1 MVVVA
6 ALKVKPGKEKELE
19 DAVKDMIA
27 KVASEEGTLT
37 YVFHRSQHNPGE
49 FLMYEKY
56 KDKAAFDHHGAT
68 PYFKELFGRIG
79 PLLAGEPHIEMYEE
93 VAAKK

>member
-1 MVVVA
+1 MVVVVG
-6 ALKVKPGKEKELE
+6 LKVKSGKEKEFE
-19 DAVKDMIA
+19 DAMREMIT
-27 KVASEEGTLT
+27 KVGSEEGTLA

-56 KDKAAFDHHGAT
+56 KDKAAFDHHSAT
-68 PYFKELFGRIG
+68 PYFKELFGKIG
-79 PLLAGEPHIEMYEE
+79 PLLAGEPNMEMYEE

>member
-6 ALKVKPGKEKELE
+6 GLKVKPGKEKELE
-19 DAVKDMIA
+19 DAMREMIA
-27 KVASEEGTLT
+27 KVESEEGTLT

-56 KDKAAFDHHGAT
+56 RDKAAFDHHIST
-68 PYFKELFGRIG
+68 PYFKELFGKIG
-79 PLLAGEPHIEMYEE
+79 PLLAGAPEMEMYEE